1 MHLLCR
7 RITAALLLAA
17 GLPALPAIASDPTA
31 LQQAAQTAAAD
42 YRQAQR
48 ERLIAAGGRDNR
60 IAAALLTLPA
70 DANAP
75 IPAATADAARA
86 LLGGDADDEL
96 ALYVIAL
103 TCHLQPDCSDRG
115 AVEHLTARAGGN
127 ALHWLLTPGAAAPAD
142 AALQKA
148 AAAQSAEPHLGA
160 LVGVLDKAL
169 AKATAPAATGADA
182 AALAAQLRADAIAA
196 IPLPRFAP
204 TLGVCKEA
212 ARRDTCL
219 ELGRHLFADAQGSI
233 LSRMIGSVLLR
244 RLAKG
249 TAEETAA
256 YAFRRDYVWLG
267 EHDINPD
274 GRDATVR
281 ADLVRYGEWEA
292 WLRAAERAG
301 FTRTPPA
308 GWAPRNP
315 QQLLLSEERQPA
327 AK

>member
-7 RITAALLLAA
+7 RITAVLLLAV
-17 GLPALPAIASDPTA
+17 GLPAVPALASDTRP
-31 LQQAAQTAAAD
+31 LQQAAQTAAD
-42 YRQAQR
+42 YRQTQR
-48 ERLIAAGGRDNR
+48 ERLTAAGGRDNR
-60 IAAALLTLPA
+60 IAAALLSLPA

-75 IPAATADAARA
+75 IPAATAGAARA
-86 LLGGDADDEL
+86 LLRNDADDEL
-96 ALYVIAL
+96 ALYVAAL

-115 AVEHLTARAGGN
+115 AVDRLTARAGGN
-127 ALHWLLTPGAAAPAD
+127 AVHWLLTPGAAAPAD

-148 AAAQSAEPHLGA
+148 AAAPSAEPHLGA

-169 AKATAPAATGADA
+169 ANAPAAAAAGTDA
-182 AALAAQLRADAIAA
+182 TALAAQLRADAIAA

-204 TLGVCKEA
+204 TLGICKEA
-212 ARRDTCL
+212 ARHDTCL
-219 ELGRHLFADAQGSI
+219 ELGRRLFADTQGSI

-249 TAEETAA
+249 TAEDDAA
-256 YAFRRDYVWLG
+256 RAFRRDYVWLA
-267 EHDINPD
+267 EHDINQD
-274 GRDATVR
+274 GRDETLR

-292 WLRAAERAG
+292 WQRAAERAG

-308 GWAPRNP
+308 GWTPRNP
-315 QQLLLSEERQPA
+315 QQLLLSEERQPQ